1 MQIVSLVQAIYMPQE
16 QAAMSG
22 GNAPAYSRIDENHPA

>member
-16 QAAMSG
+16 QTAMSG
-22 GNAPAYSRIDENHPA
+22 GNAPAYCRIDENHPG